1 MTEPSLALQKAMV
14 ERLRAASA
22 VTDLVPA
29 ARISVRPPLVDD
41 FPCVHLGTGQTVDP
55 GMALARDLFDVYAD
69 LHVFD
74 RGPDF
79 TSVKRIA
86 GAIREA
92 LAERFVAAVD
102 EWHLFDVHVEAMRFM
117 HDPDGKTIH
126 GAITIAAKAKAV
138 A

>member
-14 ERLRAASA
+14 DRLRATSA

-29 ARISVRPPLVDD
+29 DRISVRPPVVDA
-41 FPCVHLGTGQTVDP
+41 FPCVHLGAGQTVDP
-55 GMALARDLFDVYAD
+55 GMALARDLFEVYAD
-69 LHVFD
+69 IHVFD

-102 EWHLFDVHVEAMRFM
+102 EWHLFDVHVDGMRFM
-117 HDPDGKTIH
+117 HDPDGVTVH
-126 GAITIAAKAKAV
+126 AVVTIAAKAKAV